1 MHTESALMNTVSPRA
16 WRTVDFVVAAVLGVA
31 AGVLFSAWN
40 ALYAPLSVP
49 IGAVTPGLVALL
61 NGTWLIGG
69 LLVALVIR
77 KPGAAVFGEVLAALV
92 SAAVGNQWGWL
103 VLFLGLAQ
111 GLAIEAGFA
120 MWRYRRSG
128 FIVVATAGVLGGVVQ
143 GVLEV
148 LYWYP
153 GADTLFSTIYI
164 SSSTLSGAILGAG
177 SAFVLV
183 RVLSKTGI
191 LTAFGR

>member
-1 MHTESALMNTVSPRA
+1 MHDESALMTGLPPRA

-31 AGVLFSAWN
+31 AGVIFSAWN
-40 ALYAPLSVP
+40 ALYVPLSVP

-77 KPGAAVFGEVLAALV
+77 KPGAAVFGEVLAAVV

-103 VLFLGLAQ
+103 VLILGLAQ

-120 MWRYRRSG
+120 LWLYRRSNLY
-128 FIVVATAGVLGGVVQ
+128 VAMSAGLLAGAVQ
-143 GVLEV
+143 GMLEV
-148 LYWYP
+148 AYWYP
-153 GADTLFSTIYI
+153 GTDGFFSTVYI
-164 SSSTLSGAILGAG
+164 VSSTVSGAVLGAG
-177 SAFVLV
+177 AAYLLV
-183 RVLSKTGI
+183 RVLAKTGI

>member
-1 MHTESALMNTVSPRA
+1 
-16 WRTVDFVVAAVLGVA
+16 
-31 AGVLFSAWN
+31 
-40 ALYAPLSVP
+40 
-49 IGAVTPGLVALL
+49 
-61 NGTWLIGG
+61 
-69 LLVALVIR
+69 
-77 KPGAAVFGEVLAALV
+77 
-92 SAAVGNQWGWL
+92 
-103 VLFLGLAQ
+103 
-111 GLAIEAGFA
+111 

-153 GADTLFSTIYI
+153 GADTLFSTVYI

-177 SAFVLV
+177 SAYLLV
-183 RVLSKTGI
+183 RVLAKTGI